1 MPSPSVYRSWIGPR
15 QYQLKFIPIGFL
27 PSSIS
32 VISFTNGIFSH
43 QHSLQLET
51 QCLAHSLLHEL
62 ISIDRNSE
70 ASLLLHS
77 LITHHIPSLSPSLEF
92 FIHSSLNHGSSEH
105 LHHSLSLL
113 SSSSLFP
120 RLLINCLRKQ
130 ERTIWTRVIH
140 NSLDILFLFRTT
152 LYGGD
157 LELASACISVLQ
169 GVVCSGSEV
178 AISPSLP
185 LSETSY
191 RWCDLNALRYVC
203 QSWFQ
208 SFLVHT
214 SSSFNHV
221 RILLWM
227 CVLLTKQGL
236 S

>member
-113 SSSSLFP
+113 SSSSVFVNRNGPFGLVLF
-120 RLLINCLRKQ
+120 I
-130 ERTIWTRVIH
+130 
-140 NSLDILFLFRTT
+140 T
-152 LYGGD
+152 L
-157 LELASACISVLQ
+157 SIF
-169 GVVCSGSEV
+169 CSFSEQ
-178 AISPSLP
+178 PSME
-185 LSETSY
+185 ETS
-191 RWCDLNALRYVC
+191 N
-203 QSWFQ
+203 
-208 SFLVHT
+208 
-214 SSSFNHV
+214 
-221 RILLWM
+221 
-227 CVLLTKQGL
+227 
-236 S
+236 